1 RLASGVQ
8 ETSGIACE
16 RPVSDYRVKPHAA
29 RAQAQADRELLSV
42 ISDVQGRFIAGS
54 DTSELFD
61 CLLADLLRL
70 TSSEYG
76 FISEVLFEVDGT
88 PYLETRDL
96 TDAAWTEESRQRFRG
111 LSRFFNRV

>member
-1 RLASGVQ
+1 MSVTTDRSGD
-8 ETSGIACE
+8 E
-16 RPVSDYRVKPHAA
+16 A
-29 RAQAQADRELLSV
+29 RAADPARAGQQRSRLETAQAGAAPADAQADRELLRV
-42 ISDVQGRFIAGS
+42 ISDAQSRFIAGS

-88 PYLETRDL
+88 PYLE
-96 TDAAWTEESRQRFRG
+96 
-111 LSRFFNRV
+111 